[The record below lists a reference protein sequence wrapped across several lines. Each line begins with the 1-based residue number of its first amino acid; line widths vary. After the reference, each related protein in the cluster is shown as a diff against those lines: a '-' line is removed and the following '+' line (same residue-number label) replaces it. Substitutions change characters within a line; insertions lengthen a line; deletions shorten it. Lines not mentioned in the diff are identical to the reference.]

1 MQNFYH
7 FCHFLCLGL
16 PIPPSAVVINFLFQD
31 VNQTLRVVRAV
42 MRNKQQIVLP
52 LRCLIIGTTRKR
64 ITAAAAAAA
73 TAAAAAAA
81 SSFSNNQS

>member
-16 PIPPSAVVINFLFQD
+16 PIPPSANVINFLFQD

-42 MRNKQQIVLP
+42 MRNKQQIALP
-52 LRCLIIGTTRKR
+52 LPCLIIGTTRKR

-73 TAAAAAAA
+73 AAAASA
-81 SSFSNNQS
+81 SSFSNNQL